1 VTVVESSAAPP
12 RSSSVYARLPSRPQ
26 PSASQHVG
34 TVSRYALIA
43 LLALAMGVQNATAR
57 RLAVA
62 ELTPTVLMQTLTGIA
77 AGSWLIAAGLLTL
90 VTSPL
95 TTGGPDRKESHDRR

>member
-1 VTVVESSAAPP
+1 MLNSGAGCQAP
-12 RSSSVYARLPSRPQ
+12 Y
-26 PSASQHVG
+26 G
-34 TVSRYALIA
+34 
-43 LLALAMGVQNATAR
+43 
-57 RLAVA
+57 
-62 ELTPTVLMQTLTGIA
+62 LTPTVLMQTLTGIA